1 MRALYLIKAFIV
13 NPETT
18 MFKKLLTILMACA
31 CSLALAQTYPVK
43 PVKLII
49 PYPPGGGNDSLGRLI
64 GQKLGEAL
72 GQPVVVDNR
81 AGAGATLGTELASK
95 AAPDGYTILL
105 SSITTHA
112 LAPALYPKLGYDPI
126 KDFIPLSVIA
136 VAPTVLVVGPHVK
149 ATSLQGLIALA
160 KASPGKL
167 TFASGGN
174 GASPHIAGELFR
186 QVAGVELLHVPFRGG
201 GPASLAIMG
210 GDVDMMFDTAA
221 SAMPHVKSGKLVAL
235 ALATPARSPDYPNLQ
250 TFAEAGV
257 PGYEFNSW
265 YSLHA
270 PAGTPKPIVDRLRS
284 ELATILAN
292 PEMRARIKAF
302 GAEPSTISGNDFA
315 QFQQAELSKYI
326 RLIKAANIKLE

>member
-1 MRALYLIKAFIV
+1 
-13 NPETT
+13 